1 MIKAIKVKLEPTAEQ
16 AKMLRKTANHA
27 RGAWNRGLG
36 YIVSEYE
43 KGNRVSPM
51 QARQVMTD
59 LKKSGKD
66 YLWLNEISADAWR
79 NVFQDMTK
87 AFQIFFDN
95 IKNGVPFADAGYPQ
109 FKKKSKARCSFFH
122 DPRKLKVRANT
133 VQLEKIG
140 VIKIKD
146 ENRLPRG
153 VYKKERIKVSNVRI
167 TYDNKHWILTCGI
180 EVEEE
185 SWVPNPDLSIGIDMG
200 IKSLAVTNVEGLTFG
215 NINKSPEIKRLE
227 KKHKRLSRQISRK
240 YEANKVGEKFVKT
253 KNIVKLETLRKQLD
267 RRMRNIRD
275 NYLHQTTK
283 TIIKQK
289 PSKIVVEDLNVK
301 GMMKNKHL
309 AKSVAHQKFYEFRR
323 QLEYKAQFYLG
334 IAMTIADRWFPSSKM
349 CSRCKKVKSD
359 LKLKDRVYRCLCGN
373 TIDRDINAAINLA
386 NYSI

>member
-1 MIKAIKVKLEPTAEQ
+1 M
-16 AKMLRKTANHA
+16 
-27 RGAWNRGLG
+27 
-36 YIVSEYE
+36 
-43 KGNRVSPM
+43 
-51 QARQVMTD
+51 
-59 LKKSGKD
+59 
-66 YLWLNEISADAWR
+66 
-79 NVFQDMTK
+79 
-87 AFQIFFDN
+87 
-95 IKNGVPFADAGYPQ
+95 
-109 FKKKSKARCSFFH
+109 
-122 DPRKLKVRANT
+122 RANT

-153 VYKKERIKVSNVRI
+153 DYKKERIKVSNVRI

-185 SWVPNPDLSIGIDMG
+185 SWMPNPNLSIGIDMG

-253 KNIVKLETLRKQLD
+253 KNIMKLENLRKQLD

-309 AKSVAHQKFYEFRR
+309 AKSVANQKFYEFRR
-323 QLEYKAQFYLG
+323 QLEYKAKFYLG
-334 IAMTIADRWFPSSKM
+334 IAITIADRWFPSSKM
-349 CSRCKKVKSD
+349 CSRCKSIKSD